1 MKNLIFILVSFSFL
15 FSSLAVELIGS
26 KFDKPIYLLSMP
38 SQKNELLIVEQK
50 GVIKTIKN
58 GKKNK
63 TPFLD
68 ITDRV
73 HRPLFPGDERGF
85 LGIAFDPNFVKNGY
99 FYVNYINKSDSTI
112 ISRFTYENNTVN
124 HDSEKIILAFEQP
137 YSNHNGGCMQFDK
150 EGYLFISV
158 GDGGS
163 SGDPENRAQDLSSLF
178 GKILRIDINTKDEYL
193 IPNDNPFVKDSNYR
207 KEIWSYGFRNVW
219 RFSFDALT
227 NDMILAD
234 VGQHLWE
241 EINFET
247 FGSKGGLNYGWNI
260 LEGNHCFPED
270 TECSLDGT
278 VAPIFEYPNN
288 ANYAK
293 TLFGIKQPDMDG
305 CSITGGYVYRGS
317 KIKDFYG
324 KYIFGD
330 YCTGKIWSLRINQD
344 GEVTDFY
351 NHTDELLKSM
361 NKREFYLSSFGQ
373 DESNEIYLI
382 DYNGDIY
389 KIVNED

>member
-26 KFDKPIYLLSMP
+26 KFDKPIYLLSIP
-38 SQKNELLIVEQK
+38 SQENELLIVEQK
-50 GVIKTIKN
+50 GVLKTIKN

-99 FYVNYINKSDSTI
+99 FYVNYINKGDSTI

-178 GKILRIDINTKDEYL
+178 GKILRIDVNTKDEYL

-270 TECSLDGT
+270 AECSLDGT

-293 TLFGIKQPDMDG
+293 TLFGIKQPEMDG
-305 CSITGGYVYRGS
+305 CSITGGYVYRGN

-351 NHTDELLKSM
+351 NHTDEILKSM

>member
-1 MKNLIFILVSFSFL
+1 MNKLFIITVLSSFL
-15 FSSLAVELIGS
+15 FPNLAVEIIG
-26 KFDKPIYLLSMP
+26 KNFDKPLYLLSIP
-38 SQKNELLIVEQK
+38 NEENSLLIVEQK
-50 GVIKTIKN
+50 GVLKVIKD
-58 GKKNK
+58 GKKNDR
-63 TPFLD
+63 PFLD

-85 LGIAFDPNFVKNGY
+85 LGIVFDPSYNENGY
-99 FYVNYINKSDSTI
+99 FYVNYTSKNDSTV
-112 ISRFTYENNTVN
+112 ISRFKYEDNMVDST
-124 HDSEKIILAFEQP
+124 SEKIILTFKQP

-150 EGYLFISV
+150 TGYLFISV

-163 SGDPENRAQDLSSLF
+163 TGDPENRSQDLSSLF
-178 GKILRIDINTKDEYL
+178 GKILRIDINTDKNYL
-193 IPNDNPFVKDSNYR
+193 IPDDNPFINNPDFR
-207 KEIWSYGFRNVW
+207 PEIWSYGFRNVW
-219 RFSFDALT
+219 RFSFDAET

-234 VGQHLWE
+234 VGQNLWE

-247 FGSKGGLNYGWNI
+247 FNSKGGLNYGWNI
-260 LEGNHCFPED
+260 LEGNHCYPEETD
-270 TECSLDGT
+270 CSSEGL

-293 TLFGIKQPDMDG
+293 TLFGIKQPEMDG
-305 CSITGGYVYRGS
+305 CSITGGYIYRGK
-317 KIKDFYG
+317 KIENFYG

-330 YCTGKIWSLRINQD
+330 YCTGKIWSIKINQN

-351 NHTDELLKSM
+351 NHTDQILKSM

-373 DESNEIYLI
+373 DKNNEIYLI

-389 KIVNED
+389 KIINED